1 MAVTAEFLV
10 DSLERVRESGNI
22 REEYVLQLPSH
33 GVPPVNIHFRWFGLI
48 LLPLVSFAADG
59 AVAVV

>member
-1 MAVTAEFLV
+1 MRPAA
-10 DSLERVRESGNI
+10 
-22 REEYVLQLPSH
+22 QH
-33 GVPPVNIHFRWFGLI
+33 GVRFINVRFRWFGLI